1 MPTKVYPT
9 RCIIPPVQSEIFI
22 KINEQ
27 NNLPETNCSFWNII
41 GVFTFCFVISF
52 LSLWYKNLYLAI
64 TFSIITGIYLTSF
77 CNCFFFSPRLFSK
90 IVRYF
95 FGILGGTIIATYIVY
110 FTNDFINYLYLLITV
125 PFCTFICLNLKYY
138 KE

>member
-9 RCIIPPVQSEIFI
+9 RCMIPPVQSEIFI
-22 KINEQ
+22 DES

-41 GVFTFCFVISF
+41 GVFTFCSIISF
-52 LSLWYKNLYLAI
+52 LSLLNKNLYLAI

-90 IVRYF
+90 NLRYF
-95 FGILGGTIIATYIVY
+95 FGIFGGIIISTYIVF
-110 FTNDFINYLYLLITV
+110 FTNDFINYLYLLITL
-125 PFCTFICLNLKYY
+125 PFCTYICLHLKYY
-138 KE
+138 KD

>member
-22 KINEQ
+22 DES

-41 GVFTFCFVISF
+41 GVFTFCSIISF
-52 LSLWYKNLYLAI
+52 LSLLNKNLYLAI

-90 IVRYF
+90 NVRYC
-95 FGILGGTIIATYIVY
+95 FGILGGTIITTYIIF

-125 PFCTFICLNLKYY
+125 PFCIFICLNLKYY
-138 KE
+138 KD